1 MSRETPE
8 TPGIEIAPH
17 VNVERLERLTD
28 IIMQL
33 QRCFLTRLSEELA
46 AGQVSFAQFFL
57 LGHLAGNESL
67 SMGEI
72 ADRMQHT
79 TAAATGLIDRLEN
92 LGYVERHP
100 SALDRRKILVAITTK
115 GTELV
120 NRIREDMVQNLG
132 KLSLF
137 LTEEEQRM
145 WLQIYEK
152 IHCYCQTQA
161 AQKI

>member
-1 MSRETPE
+1 MREQAE
-8 TPGIEIAPH
+8 TSKQ
-17 VNVERLERLTD
+17 VDSERLERLTD

-33 QRCFLTRLSEELA
+33 QRCFLTRLSQELA
-46 AGQVSFAQFFL
+46 AGQVSFPQFFL
-57 LGHLAGNESL
+57 LGHLSGSDPL

-72 ADRMQHT
+72 AERMQHT

-92 LGYVERHP
+92 LGYVLRQP
-100 SALDRRKILVAITTK
+100 SSQDRRKILVAITPK

-132 KLSLF
+132 SLMTFLS
-137 LTEEEQRM
+137 EEEQRM

-152 IHCYCQTQA
+152 IHSYCRTQA
-161 AQKI
+161 ATSS